1 MPLESLLPILVYFLI
16 GIALRQAGIASGSEA
31 AFLFRFILYA
41 TLPALV
47 FQTISGATLT
57 RDLALLP
64 VTGLAINL
72 VCLSAAILYARATS
86 LSTQATGVLV
96 LGAAITNGVFVF
108 SFVLMGLGPDALAEA
123 ILVDLGNAVFVS
135 TFAYAAA
142 SHFGSSRKTS
152 IAASLFRTVRSPLF
166 IALAIALVCALGELE
181 PPDLAMRVLSPL
193 AAATIPLTIVA
204 LGVSFSNVTLRDPLP
219 LRAVLLRM
227 PLGLAAGLF
236 FVWLF
241 GFTGT
246 TATVVLIAAASPI
259 GFTSVTLASV
269 AKLDIEKAVA
279 ALSISVA
286 VGLASTTL
294 LLWAGQRFF

>member
-1 MPLESLLPILVYFLI
+1 
-16 GIALRQAGIASGSEA
+16 
-31 AFLFRFILYA
+31 
-41 TLPALV
+41 
-47 FQTISGATLT
+47 
-57 RDLALLP
+57 
-64 VTGLAINL
+64 
-72 VCLSAAILYARATS
+72 
-86 LSTQATGVLV
+86 
-96 LGAAITNGVFVF
+96 
-108 SFVLMGLGPDALAEA
+108 
-123 ILVDLGNAVFVS
+123 
-135 TFAYAAA
+135 
-142 SHFGSSRKTS
+142 
-152 IAASLFRTVRSPLF
+152 
-166 IALAIALVCALGELE
+166 
-181 PPDLAMRVLSPL
+181 MRVLSPL

-204 LGVSFSNVTLRDPLP
+204 LGISFSNVTLRDPLP

-246 TATVVLIAAASPI
+246 TATIVLIAAASPI

-286 VGLASTTL
+286 LGLVSTTL